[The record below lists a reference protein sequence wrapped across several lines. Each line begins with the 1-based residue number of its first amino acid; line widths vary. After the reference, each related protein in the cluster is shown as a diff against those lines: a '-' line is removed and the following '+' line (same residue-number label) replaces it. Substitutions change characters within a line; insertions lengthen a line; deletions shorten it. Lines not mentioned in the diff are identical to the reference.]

1 MSSKRPRRNHAPEE
15 KAAILRRH
23 LVDKVPVSDLCDEH
37 DVSPGLFY
45 LWQRQA
51 MERLEASFESGKRR
65 RGSSRETTLA
75 KEVARLKERL
85 SKKDE
90 VIAEISAEYIQAKK
104 ALGEP

>member
-37 DVSPGLFY
+37 DVSPSLFY

-51 MERLEASFESGKRR
+51 MERLEGKRSVKPCCS
-65 RGSSRETTLA
+65 GLSRVGA
-75 KEVARLKERL
+75 WAPKEVPDVRTARTAPSRPAGL
-85 SKKDE
+85 
-90 VIAEISAEYIQAKK
+90 
-104 ALGEP
+104 EPLLA